1 MDFELSVINDHD
13 EQNYR
18 LVREGIGDA
27 AYFPDAVL
35 GIYAG
40 QHELLAQ
47 HLKSNQEKH
56 AGALLF
62 GLCVKHLVTGANNL
76 FRGQAGVMYRETRG
90 AVETAGLAYR
100 VLNDTKTFE
109 VYLADQEHD
118 KKARQAFKDQTRS
131 KQLFPDTAPDIVQK
145 LGEHYN
151 HASQKAHT
159 NRMNFLRNIA
169 YSKERGTS
177 EMSLNDFTPQNLI
190 PMLPL
195 ELFWMCHV
203 HLDILLTSCLAIFRH
218 VPVNF
223 GEIINT
229 QNEIQERLGA
239 FVEQFGGATII

>member
-1 MDFELSVINDHD
+1 MDFELSFIKDHD

-40 QHELLAQ
+40 QHELLVQ
-47 HLKSNQEKH
+47 HLQSNQEKH

-100 VLNDTKTFE
+100 VLNDTKAFE
-109 VYLADQEHD
+109 VYLADHEHD
-118 KKARQAFKDQTRS
+118 KTARQAFREQTRS
-131 KQLFPDTAPDIVQK
+131 KQLFPNTAPAIVQK

-159 NRMNFLRNIA
+159 NRMNFLRNIG
-169 YSKERGTS
+169 YSKERGTRGT
-177 EMSLNDFTPQNLI
+177 EHIHPKTTDKGTPQETECMYVSYLQVAN
-190 PMLPL
+190 PGEFQAAVVGPL
-195 ELFWMCHV
+195 GV
-203 HLDILLTSCLAIFRH
+203 
-218 VPVNF
+218 V
-223 GEIINT
+223 
-229 QNEIQERLGA
+229 
-239 FVEQFGGATII
+239 ATCCSVCNPKSVKF